1 MRLRF
6 FLPLVLSGS
15 FALAQDAGMQASQQ
29 AMQDAQMANQQ
40 AMQDL
45 QTATQQASQASQQAM
60 QDAQT
65 AAQNAN
71 SGLAG
76 MPMAS
81 TPKLSVKS
89 GTYPGTITL
98 RMKDKTRGAIM
109 YYTTD
114 GWTPT
119 AQSTRYVG
127 PIQISSTTNLQ
138 VIAIAPYYVRS
149 RIATASYVLP
159 GSTPIPTS
167 APVAANAN
175 AAFPSESTSK
185 ASAGNL
191 VLPKGAEVPLVVTA
205 DVTSKKLEIGDT
217 VPMALAQDLTVDGV
231 VVAKKGTPATAT
243 VIQVDGAAMVGQPG
257 TITFAVHALD
267 VPGNAIPLDGT
278 KTKEGEDKYKTVRSV
293 SFVPFVGI
301 SALFVHG
308 KQAEIAPNTTLT
320 AQVEQDTPVQPV
332 E

>member
-15 FALAQDAGMQASQQ
+15 FALAQDASMQASQQ

-45 QTATQQASQASQQAM
+45 QTATQQASQAGQQAM

-65 AAQNAN
+65 AAQNSS
-71 SGLAG
+71 SGWVG
-76 MPMAS
+76 MPMAA

-98 RMKDKTRGAIM
+98 RMKDKTRGAVM

-127 PIQISSTTNLQ
+127 PIHITSTTHLQ
-138 VIAIAPYYVRS
+138 VIAIAPSFIRS
-149 RIATASYVLP
+149 PIATASYVLP
-159 GSTPIPTS
+159 GSTPDTS
-167 APVAANAN
+167 PAPAAANSAVPLEPATK
-175 AAFPSESTSK
+175 AATAK
-185 ASAGNL
+185 L
-191 VLPKGAEVPLVVTA
+191 ILPKGAEVPLVVTA

-243 VIQVDGAAMVGQPG
+243 VIQVDGAAIVGQPG

-278 KTKEGEDKYKTVRSV
+278 KTKEGQDNYKTVRSV
-293 SFVPFVGI
+293 AFVPFVGI